1 MLLDWFSPCVC
12 LVRSSAFKDGSLYGF
27 ACALTLQ
34 QSLSKSKKWV
44 GGCTTATYW
53 MQILYIIW
61 IISYTFEVNFC
72 ELFILI
78 YIKMKFC
85 ISRSSFVQMHW
96 AARHVM
102 FYPGGTRV
110 PCKIE
115 STSPMKT
122 IKLSSTED
130 WANLILQ
137 LKSWESMKVMKGYLS
152 IVSSTHT
159 KNWEQHYQLS
169 LFPFLF
175 SSVKV
180 QWDQSERPLF
190 PLWYLLP
197 APSDSR
203 VDRFSGGNY
212 PREGYLANTLPRE
225 GRVGFKNLGES
236 VVLACSSVSQN
247 GHHWAIVYKH
257 PH

>member
-1 MLLDWFSPCVC
+1 MEYPLATPSSQGTSPRTESSRCPS
-12 LVRSSAFKDGSLYGF
+12 LPWRSSTFCPSKLRKVHHGLASTTMDMLAISGNWNIEKLCNKLAMQFHVSTQIAKVSWK
-27 ACALTLQ
+27 
-34 QSLSKSKKWV
+34 SMMWVHILSKKGLKW
-44 GGCTTATYW
+44 
-53 MQILYIIW
+53 
-61 IISYTFEVNFC
+61 E
-72 ELFILI
+72 
-78 YIKMKFC
+78 
-85 ISRSSFVQMHW
+85 VQMMDPGKDSNQSSNHLMLSTSKWPVGSSNINTSAFISW
-96 AARHVM
+96 AA
-102 FYPGGTRV
+102 PQN
-110 PCKIE
+110 
-115 STSPMKT
+115 SKT
-122 IKLSSTED
+122 T
-130 WANLILQ
+130 
-137 LKSWESMKVMKGYLS
+137 GYLS

>member
-61 IISYTFEVNFC
+61 YTFKGNFC

-122 IKLSSTED
+122 IKHFKHWRL

-137 LKSWESMKVMKGYLS
+137 LKSWESMKVMK
-152 IVSSTHT
+152 V
-159 KNWEQHYQLS
+159 N
-169 LFPFLF
+169 
-175 SSVKV
+175 
-180 QWDQSERPLF
+180 
-190 PLWYLLP
+190 
-197 APSDSR
+197 
-203 VDRFSGGNY
+203 
-212 PREGYLANTLPRE
+212 
-225 GRVGFKNLGES
+225 
-236 VVLACSSVSQN
+236 
-247 GHHWAIVYKH
+247 
-257 PH
+257 

>member
-1 MLLDWFSPCVC
+1 MLLDWFSHCVC

-44 GGCTTATYW
+44 GGCTTATCG
-53 MQILYIIW
+53 MQILYINYLIHVQGQLLW
-61 IISYTFEVNFC
+61 IVHPDLHQDE
-72 ELFILI
+72 
-78 YIKMKFC
+78 FC

-122 IKLSSTED
+122 IKHFKHWRL

-137 LKSWESMKVMKGYLS
+137 LKSWESMKVMK
-152 IVSSTHT
+152 V
-159 KNWEQHYQLS
+159 N
-169 LFPFLF
+169 
-175 SSVKV
+175 
-180 QWDQSERPLF
+180 
-190 PLWYLLP
+190 
-197 APSDSR
+197 
-203 VDRFSGGNY
+203 
-212 PREGYLANTLPRE
+212 
-225 GRVGFKNLGES
+225 
-236 VVLACSSVSQN
+236 
-247 GHHWAIVYKH
+247 
-257 PH
+257 